1 MSAEVEAST
10 IQVPTGDIKELVERH
25 TTLRYKARSSG
36 GEYCGACPWGDC
48 GGHDRFIVW
57 PAVGRYYCRGCE
69 RHGDTLDYLCR
80 HDGLSLLDACT
91 TLDSDFDPGRLP
103 EVAAR
108 RRVQYAGGDVTL
120 QSPPAPAWSLRAEE
134 FVEAS
139 EARLWSP
146 KHADSAKTLAY
157 LRARGLSDE
166 TIRLW
171 RLGYS
176 GRDLWDEPKSWG
188 LENAEEPAR
197 KVWLPRGIVI
207 PCFDAEGVLWS
218 VKVRRPLPG
227 DELAAAIGPIQP
239 RPDREEP
246 KYWALRGHQPGLF
259 GLHTLPGRDVVV
271 IAEGEFDAM
280 LLSQQAG
287 DLVGVVT
294 LGSAY
299 LKLEGRWILPLLPA
313 RRILIAYD
321 VDEAGEKR
329 AKRLGQLSAR
339 ARRVQPL
346 LGKDLS
352 EMHTLGGDV
361 RAWVVYQLAR
371 HAPPELVPE
380 PTVATVAAMPPGP
393 TDEPT
398 DVPDLARWAD
408 ALSSATPPLPVPPLP
423 PARFRMDIRWGRQKG
438 DLSVR
443 DPFTGEWHDVPAD
456 ACPDW
461 WRLEARAAKVAD
473 AARRMYGGRVSA

>member
-1 MSAEVEAST
+1 MVAET
-10 IQVPTGDIKELVERH
+10 PTQVPMGDIKEFIERH
-25 TTLRYKARSSG
+25 TTLRYKARSHG
-36 GEYCGACPWGDC
+36 GEYCGACPFPDC

-80 HDGLSLLDACT
+80 HDGLSLLEACT
-91 TLDSDFDPGRLP
+91 TLDPDFDPTLLP

-108 RRVQYAGGDVTL
+108 RRGRDVADGDVTL
-120 QSPPAPAWSLRAEE
+120 QAPPALAWRLRAEE

-139 EARLWSP
+139 EARLWSA
-146 KHADSAKTLAY
+146 KHADSARALAY
-157 LRARGLSDE
+157 LRECRGLTDE
-166 TIRLW
+166 TIKHW

-176 GRDLWDEPKSWG
+176 GRDLWDEPRNWG
-188 LENAEEPAR
+188 LENAEEPTR

-280 LLSQQAG
+280 LLAQQAG
-287 DLVGVVT
+287 GLVGVVT

-299 LKLEGRWILPLLPA
+299 LKLQGRWILPLLPA

-321 VDEAGEKR
+321 VDDAGEKR

-371 HAPPELVPE
+371 HAPPAIVPE
-380 PTVATVAAMPPGP
+380 PTALPS
-393 TDEPT
+393 
-398 DVPDLARWAD
+398 DVPGLDGLTEAFVPV
-408 ALSSATPPLPVPPLP
+408 TPVPAPPLP
-423 PARFRMDIRWGRQKG
+423 PVRFLMDIRWGQRKG
-438 DLSVR
+438 DLAIR

-461 WRLEARAAKVAD
+461 WRLEARASKVAD
-473 AARRMYGGRVSA
+473 AARRMYGGRASA